1 MSALHAAVLNAFKN
15 MGWQYR
21 AIENLEVV
29 ESGFEAHHGK
39 VFLHAQTHAEAGIV
53 SVVSHSSFTA
63 PKTHL
68 KAVSE
73 LLMRNNKELNLG
85 NFEADWDSGQIVF
98 RIASVFSPNRS
109 DERIIASLIH
119 TAVAEMDR
127 LTPYLSELCKLG
139 TGELLLLSV
148 PELMAREDLLPSIPQ
163 TT

>member
-1 MSALHAAVLNAFKN
+1 
-15 MGWQYR
+15 
-21 AIENLEVV
+21 
-29 ESGFEAHHGK
+29 
-39 VFLHAQTHAEAGIV
+39 
-53 SVVSHSSFTA
+53 
-63 PKTHL
+63 L

-85 NFEADWDSGQIVF
+85 NFEADWDSGQVVF
-98 RIASVFSPNRS
+98 RIASVFSPNRF

-148 PELMAREDLLPSIPQ
+148 PELMAREDLLPDVPQ

>member
-1 MSALHAAVLNAFKN
+1 MSALHAAVLTAFKN

-21 AIENLEVV
+21 AIEGLEVV
-29 ESGFEAHHGK
+29 ESGFEAHHSK

-85 NFEADWDSGQIVF
+85 NFEADWDSGQVVF
-98 RIASVFSPNRS
+98 RIASVFPANRH
-109 DERIIASLIH
+109 DERILASLIH

-127 LTPYLSELCKLG
+127 LTPYLAEICRLG

-148 PELMAREDLLPSIPQ
+148 PELMAREDLLPDVPQ
-163 TT
+163 VT